1 MEPMANKDLSPNE
14 AIIDTIALFD
24 ARCSGCQKT
33 GTDFMLSAVVGNDPR
48 RGDNTTFYD
57 LFLSRA
63 QVEMLHA
70 QIGAM
75 LGMVEKG
82 PTT

>member
-1 MEPMANKDLSPNE
+1 MNPMTNKGLSPNE

-33 GTDFMLSAVVGNDPR
+33 GTDFMLSAVVGKDPR
-48 RGDNTTFYD
+48 RGDNSTFR

-63 QVEMLHA
+63 QVETLHA
-70 QIGAM
+70 QIGAL
-75 LGMVEKG
+75 LGKVERG

>member
-1 MEPMANKDLSPNE
+1 MNPMTNKDLSPNE
-14 AIIDTIALFD
+14 AIIDTIAIFD
-24 ARCSGCQKT
+24 ARRCSGCQKT

-48 RGDNTTFYD
+48 RGDNSTFYD

-75 LGMVEKG
+75 LKVEKG

>member
-1 MEPMANKDLSPNE
+1 MEPMTNNDLSPNE
-14 AIIDTIALFD
+14 AIIDTIAIFGGT
-24 ARCSGCQKT
+24 CFGCEKT
-33 GTDFMLSAVVGNDPR
+33 GTDFMLSAVVGKDPR
-48 RGDNTTFYD
+48 RFDNSTFYD

-70 QIGAM
+70 QISAM
-75 LGMVEKG
+75 LKVEKG